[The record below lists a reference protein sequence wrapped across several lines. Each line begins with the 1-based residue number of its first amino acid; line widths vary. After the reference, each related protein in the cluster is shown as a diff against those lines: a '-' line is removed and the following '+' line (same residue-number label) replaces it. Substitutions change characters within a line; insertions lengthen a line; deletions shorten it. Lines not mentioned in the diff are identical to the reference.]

1 MQCKICE
8 NTAEFYSEAEILF
21 KYKIK
26 YYKCSDCGFI
36 QTEEPYWLDEAYSDA
51 INHSDIG
58 LLKRNS
64 ELVCPT
70 ANVLS
75 KYFDSSK
82 KFIDYGAG
90 YGVFVRMM
98 RDKGFDFYWQDKYCE
113 NLYAKDFTFNESEK
127 YEVLT
132 AYEVFEHL
140 PQPVKEVEEMLKYSS
155 NILFSTYLIPP
166 GNPKPADWW
175 YFAPDHGQHISLYT
189 EKSLSVLANKFN
201 KNLVTNG
208 KNIHLITDKNI
219 SGFNFKLQTKPYISS
234 ALSVFHKKESLLDSD
249 YRTVLSNLKPKGE

>member
-8 NTAEFYSEAEILF
+8 NTTEFYSEAEILF

-26 YYKCSDCGFI
+26 YYKCPNCGFI

-64 ELVCPT
+64 DLVSPT
-70 ANVLS
+70 GNVLS

-82 KFIDYGAG
+82 RFIDYGAG

-98 RDKGFDFYWQDKYCE
+98 RDRGFDYYWQDKYCD
-113 NLYAKDFTFNESEK
+113 NLYAKDFMFNENEK

-140 PQPVKEVEEMLKYSS
+140 PEPVKEVEEMLKHSD
-155 NILFSTYLIPP
+155 NILFSTYLIPAD
-166 GNPKPADWW
+166 NPKPLDWW
-175 YFAPDHGQHISLYT
+175 YFALDHGQHVSLYT
-189 EKSLSVLANKFN
+189 EKSLFLLALKFN
-201 KNLVTNG
+201 RNLISNG
-208 KNIHLITDKNI
+208 KNIHLITNKNI
-219 SGFNFKLQTKPYISS
+219 SRFSFKLLTKPYISET
-234 ALSVFHKKESLLDSD
+234 LSVLYKKKSLLDSD
-249 YRTVLSNLKPKGE
+249 YQKVLSNLNPKGE